1 MLGVHLQPGDHI
13 VLHVEVETT
22 RVITL
27 ATRQDIVHHHHGP
40 DTGTGPGTI
49 RHLNSSSSIL
59 NMDEIEMVLLA
70 WEQMESS
77 RGPTFCLISP
87 GIFVQLLSAG
97 VEMNHD

>member
-40 DTGTGPGTI
+40 DTGTGPGTR

-77 RGPTFCLISP
+77 RELI
-87 GIFVQLLSAG
+87 FLL
-97 VEMNHD
+97 